1 MSNVNNNLMMDKVK
15 AKVDLVDKYRT
26 LAKKAKEKGV
36 KFTDVKHI
44 LLPTFQVDYKKR
56 RRIKVCLFVTVFLVG
71 VLSSVAAYFFKD
83 ALEDALDIG
92 SFPCL
97 IENNELTIEMA
108 RPLSTCDL
116 CKNLD
121 SVPVEH
127 GISAK
132 EFKRKFAY
140 SSIPVLIKDAT
151 GDWLAMSTFSYDF
164 LKKLYTEKE
173 GAFNS
178 VDQQCQ
184 FFPYKTD
191 FSTLRDAFNMSDARA
206 NFSEGEAPWYIGWS
220 NCNNEVKNELRNHY
234 ERPYFLPNDSESSS
248 LDWIFMGGSGP
259 GALIHLDYV
268 QRPSWQAQISGKKT
282 WTLIPPPECENVC
295 KALNVTVHKGDIFV
309 IDTNV
314 WYHSTFIHPG
324 EISITIGSEYD

>member
-1 MSNVNNNLMMDKVK
+1 MDKSK
-15 AKVDLVDKYRT
+15 AKLKLVNKYRT
-26 LAKKAKEKGV
+26 LANTAKEKGV
-36 KFTDVKHI
+36 KLTDIKNVFIPSYK
-44 LLPTFQVDYKKR
+44 VGCKKR
-56 RRIKVCLFVTVFLVG
+56 GRVKRCVFISVFIIG
-71 VLSSVAAYFFKD
+71 VLSSVAGYFFKD
-83 ALEDALDIG
+83 VLTDMFDVA

-97 IENNELTIEMA
+97 IENNELTLEMA
-108 RPLSTCDL
+108 RPLSKCDI
-116 CKNLD
+116 CWNLS

-127 GISAK
+127 GISGE
-132 EFKRKFAY
+132 EFKRKYAY
-140 SSIPVLIKDAT
+140 SSVPVLIKDAT
-151 GDWLAMSTFSYDF
+151 SNWSAMSTFSYDF
-164 LKKLYTEKE
+164 LKMLYTTKE
-173 GAFNS
+173 GALTS
-178 VDQQCQ
+178 VDEQCQ

-191 FSTLRDAFNMSDARA
+191 FSSLGDVFNMTDARA
-206 NFSEGEAPWYIGWS
+206 NFADGEKPWYIGWS

-234 ERPYFLPNDSESSS
+234 ERPYFLPNDSESSA

-282 WTLIPPPECENVC
+282 WTLIPPPECETQC